1 VTEPIFSCLLR
12 ARSGGFG
19 FIAKAGDMISR
30 LKGGKSFI
38 TLDEGS
44 LPLPPRVVFEHAGA
58 IACLSGKGRVLVF
71 GIDEMKVLANGGRG
85 VTLMELE
92 DKEKLEPSGSRH

>member
-1 VTEPIFSCLLR
+1 
-12 ARSGGFG
+12 
-19 FIAKAGDMISR
+19 
-30 LKGGKSFI
+30 
-38 TLDEGS
+38 
-44 LPLPPRVVFEHAGA
+44 
-58 IACLSGKGRVLVF
+58 VLVF